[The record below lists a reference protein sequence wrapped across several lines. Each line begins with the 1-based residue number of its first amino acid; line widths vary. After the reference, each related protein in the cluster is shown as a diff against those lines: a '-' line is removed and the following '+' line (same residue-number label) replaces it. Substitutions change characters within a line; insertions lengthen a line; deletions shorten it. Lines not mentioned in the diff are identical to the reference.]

1 MTDDTV
7 TPPTDTRSAADTAGR
22 TALPEPA
29 RIRWQPLRAGL
40 VDIFHYDSEEFH
52 FHDGRLLL
60 RGNNG
65 TGKSKV
71 LALTL
76 PFLLDGE
83 LAPNRVEPDGDR
95 NKRMEWNLLLGGKHP
110 HDERTGYTWLEFGRI
125 AEDGTAEYRTIGC
138 GLKAVKGR
146 GIARHWFFVTTARVG
161 PELPLMSA
169 TRVPLTRERLKD
181 ALGGQGLVYD
191 TATDYRRAVDENL
204 FGLGPERY
212 EALVGLLIQLRQP
225 QLSKKPDEKLLSR
238 ALTESLPPLDPALI
252 GEVAEAF
259 RGLDEERHALQALA
273 EASGAAAA
281 FLGHY
286 RRYARVAAKRQA
298 AVLRLA
304 HSKYEHLGRDLG
316 EADAAHDEAQ
326 SRLTAAQ
333 ERLTS
338 LDGERT
344 RLSAAHDAL
353 NRSPEMDAARE
364 LEQARKTA
372 ATLARVAADRVSA
385 ARSARTQAEGW
396 VRRSADAAAKALADT
411 RALEGAGDAAS
422 GAASEAGIDHASV
435 IEALAQDR
443 PPYTE
448 TKRIG
453 DRAVERRAQAVA
465 GLESLL
471 SAAEK
476 AQERAR
482 AARAEAAR
490 AAGELADGRERVTS
504 AEQVVAGSGADLV
517 AAYRGWIDTAGE
529 LGLAEP
535 DETLAQLEAWTD
547 TLDGANPAAAAV
559 TGAYRTAS
567 AALTRRETEL
577 DAEHTAVRGERDALD
592 TEAARLEAGGHDA
605 PPAGHTRDHAAR
617 LERVGAPLWRV
628 VDFTES
634 VADRDR
640 AGIEAALEAAG
651 LLDAWLTPDGTLLA
665 PGTGDAVVLP
675 SLAAPGGGL
684 TSVLRAAVD
693 RADPQAAALSDAA
706 VDAVLAAIG
715 LRDPEAP
722 TAQGAGKQGSGGS
735 EHATWVAADGSYRL
749 GALHGA
755 WSKDSASY
763 IGEGARDAARRAR
776 LVELAERRIE
786 LDAALES
793 IDQAREGVRE
803 RGARLAEL
811 LAAQPSD
818 EPLRAAH
825 TRLSTEND
833 AVRRLSDR
841 ADEATREAAERQE
854 RVEDAKTQA
863 AEYAGDTGLPTDR
876 AALVAVRDAVSGYR
890 AALAALLPA
899 ASAAA
904 RSAEQERD
912 AAAETEAA
920 QTALADAAQAA
931 QESRTQAEGA
941 EEHRRVLAET
951 VGAGVEELFRRL
963 AETNAAVQ
971 DRDRAEKATRTEYN
985 AALTDRSRAEGRRGQ
1000 IRQDIDEAVAER
1012 DRAVTA
1018 LRSFAQ
1024 TGLLAAALPD
1034 LDLPP
1039 AADPWAPTRAVALA
1053 RQVNQD
1059 LDSVDDGVR
1068 PWELI
1073 QQRVS
1078 AEHKVLTDALGRHG
1092 HSVGMT
1098 LHDGVMVVDVL
1109 FQGRSQDVPS
1119 LAQALEQEVDQRGR
1133 LLSAKERELLENHL
1147 VGEVAGALQELIA
1160 AAEEQVLAMNR
1171 DLEQRP
1177 TSTGMTLRLQWNAAK
1192 NAPEGLEAVRKRL
1205 LRQSSDAW
1213 RPADRALVGEFL
1225 QARIAADRQE
1235 HPGDSWH
1242 DQLTRA
1248 LDYRAWHEFSIQRR
1262 QDGQWKPAT
1271 GPASGGERVLAASV
1285 PLFAAASSHY
1295 SSGSPLAPRLIALDE
1310 AFAGVDDDSR
1320 AKCLGL
1326 LASFD
1331 LDVVMTSER
1340 EWACY
1345 PTVPGIAIAQLARR
1359 EGIDAVLVTP
1369 WRWDGRERTRRPR
1382 PEPYLPRVPAAAKS
1396 EDDGQL
1402 TLLQAG

>member
-1 MTDDTV
+1 MTAMT
-7 TPPTDTRSAADTAGR
+7 TDTATADAVTADTATTPSVHG
-22 TALPEPA
+22 ADLPEPT
-29 RIRWQPLRAGL
+29 RSRWQPLRAGL
-40 VDIFHYDSEEFH
+40 VDIFYYDSEEFR

-110 HDERTGYTWLEFGRI
+110 NDERTGYTWLEFGRI
-125 AEDGTAEYRTIGC
+125 AEDGAPQYRTLGC

-146 GIARHWFFVTTARVG
+146 GIAKHWFFISSERIG
-161 PELPLMSA
+161 PRFALMST
-169 TRVPLTRERLKD
+169 TRVPLTRERLRETLD
-181 ALGGQGLVYD
+181 GRGHVYD

-204 FGLGPERY
+204 FGLGQERY

-238 ALTESLPPLDPALI
+238 ALTQALPPLDPALV
-252 GEVAEAF
+252 GEIAEAF
-259 RGLDEERHALQALA
+259 RGLDEERQALQALM
-273 EASGAAAA
+273 EASGAASA

-316 EADAAHDEAQ
+316 EADAAHGEAQ
-326 SRLTAAQ
+326 TRLTAALQ
-333 ERLTS
+333 SLEF
-338 LDGERT
+338 LDGERV

-364 LEQARKTA
+364 LEQSGKIA
-372 ATLARVAADRVSA
+372 ATLARVAADRDSA
-385 ARSARTQAEGW
+385 VTAARTQAEDW
-396 VRRSADAAAKALADT
+396 ARRTAEAAIKAAADARELDAAGADAARVA
-411 RALEGAGDAAS
+411 EV
-422 GAASEAGIDHASV
+422 AGIDHPAV
-435 IEALAQDR
+435 ARVLDR
-443 PPYTE
+443 DLPPYPE
-448 TKRIG
+448 AR
-453 DRAVERRAQAVA
+453 RAGEREAERRAQAVA

-471 SAAEK
+471 SAAEQ
-476 AQERAR
+476 AHERAR
-482 AARAEAAR
+482 AARADASR
-490 AAGELADGRERVTS
+490 AGAELADGRERVVA
-504 AEQVVAGSGADLV
+504 AETAVSESGARL
-517 AAYRGWIDTAGE
+517 AADYRAWFDAASE
-529 LGLAEP
+529 PSVAEP
-535 DETLAQLEAWTD
+535 EETVALLEAWAE
-547 TLDGANPAAAAV
+547 TLDGPNPAAAAI
-559 TGAYRTAS
+559 AAAHRLAS

-577 DAEHTAVRGERDALD
+577 DAEHDAASREHDAL
-592 TEAARLEAGGHDA
+592 EAETARLEAGGHDA
-605 PPAGHTRDHAAR
+605 PPVSHTRDHAAR
-617 LERVGAPLWRV
+617 AGRPGAPLWRA
-628 VDFTES
+628 VDFTET
-634 VADRDR
+634 VHEHDR
-640 AGIEAALEAAG
+640 AGIESALEAAG
-651 LLDAWLTPDGTLLA
+651 LLDAWLTPDGALLA
-665 PGTGDAVVLP
+665 PGTGDVVALP
-675 SLAAPGGGL
+675 DSPAPAGGLAA
-684 TSVLRAAVD
+684 VLRPAVD
-693 RADPQAAALSDAA
+693 RDDPQAVALSDDA
-706 VDAVLAAIG
+706 VRAVLAAIG
-715 LRDPEAP
+715 LGECA
-722 TAQGAGKQGSGGS
+722 
-735 EHATWVAADGSYRL
+735 HATWVAADGGYRI
-749 GALHGA
+749 GALRGS
-755 WSKDSASY
+755 WKKESARY
-763 IGEGARDAARRAR
+763 IGEGSREAARRAR
-776 LVELAERRIE
+776 LAELAALRAE
-786 LDAALES
+786 LDAELER
-793 IDQAREGVRE
+793 IEQARALIGDR
-803 RGARLAEL
+803 AAL
-811 LAAQPSD
+811 LARQLANEPSD
-818 EPLRAAH
+818 EPLRTAH
-825 TRLSTEND
+825 NRLSAEND
-833 AVRRLSDR
+833 VTRRLTERSEQ
-841 ADEATREAAERQE
+841 AALEAADRQE
-854 RVEDAKTQA
+854 RAELADAATT
-863 AEYAGDTGLPTDR
+863 EYAQDTDLPADRSGLAT
-876 AALVAVRDAVSGYR
+876 VRDAVSGYR

-899 ASAAA
+899 ATAAT

-912 AAAETEAA
+912 AADEAERA
-920 QTALADAAQAA
+920 QTVRAQA
-931 QESRTQAEGA
+931 ESAAEEARLQAEGA

-963 AETNAAVQ
+963 AETAAAIEE
-971 DRDRAEKATRTEYN
+971 RDRTEKAARAEHER
-985 AALTDRSRAEGRRGQ
+985 ALTDRSRAEGQRER
-1000 IRQDIDEAVAER
+1000 IRSDIEDAVDDR
-1012 DRAVTA
+1012 DRAVVA

-1024 TGLLAAALPD
+1024 TGLLSAALPE

-1039 AADPWAPTRAVALA
+1039 YTEAWAPTRAVALA
-1053 RQVNQD
+1053 RQVNHD
-1059 LDSVDDGVR
+1059 LDSVDDGER
-1068 PWELI
+1068 AWELI

-1109 FQGRSQDVPS
+1109 FQGRTQDVPS
-1119 LAQALEQEVDQRGR
+1119 LAQALGQEVEQRGR

-1177 TSTGMTLRLQWNAAK
+1177 TSTGMALRLQWNPARD
-1192 NAPEGLEAVRKRL
+1192 APEGLEAVRRRL

-1213 RPADRALVGEFL
+1213 RPADRAQVGEFL

-1248 LDYRAWHEFSIQRR
+1248 LDYRGWHEFAIQRR
-1262 QDGQWKPAT
+1262 QDGQWRPAT

-1295 SSGSPLAPRLIALDE
+1295 SSGSPHAPRLIALDE

-1345 PTVPGIAIAQLARR
+1345 PTVPGIGIAQLARR

-1369 WRWDGRERTRRPR
+1369 WRWDGRERARLRR
-1382 PEPYLPRVPAAAKS
+1382 PEPYIPAAFHS
-1396 EDDGQL
+1396 PEPEDGPQPLFDPPR
-1402 TLLQAG
+1402 